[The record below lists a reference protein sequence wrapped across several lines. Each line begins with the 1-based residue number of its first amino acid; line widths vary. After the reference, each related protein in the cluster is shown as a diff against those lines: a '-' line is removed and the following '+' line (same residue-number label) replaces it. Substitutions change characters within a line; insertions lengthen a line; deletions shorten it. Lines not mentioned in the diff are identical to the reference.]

1 MQRSPSSC
9 RIAGPRPLAV
19 PRLGGAPDLTPL
31 RGVHHRPASLF
42 TVRLGVLDVGS
53 NTVHLL
59 VVDAHRGGHPTPM
72 SSTKATL
79 RLAEAT
85 DSSGKI
91 TKRGADKLIST
102 IDEFAKI
109 AVSSGCTELMA
120 FATSAVR
127 DAENSDDVLARV
139 RKETGVELEVLRG
152 VDESRLTFLAV
163 RRWYGWSAGRIINLD
178 IGGGS
183 LELSSG
189 VDEDPEVALSLPL
202 GAGRLTRE
210 WLADDPP
217 GRRRVAMLRDWLDA
231 ELAEAGVTVL
241 EAGGPDLAVATSK
254 TFRSLARLTGA
265 APSAAGPRVKR
276 TLTANGLR
284 QLIAFIS
291 RMTTADRAELEG
303 VSAERAPQIVAG
315 ALVAE
320 ASMRTLSIEEVDIC
334 PWALREGLILRKLD
348 SEADGSALVESPVRD
363 AGGQVIDRN
372 SNRSRGDKR

>member
-1 MQRSPSSC
+1 
-9 RIAGPRPLAV
+9 
-19 PRLGGAPDLTPL
+19 
-31 RGVHHRPASLF
+31 
-42 TVRLGVLDVGS
+42 VRLGVLDVGS

-59 VVDAHRGGHPTPM
+59 GVDAHRGGHPTPM
-72 SSTKATL
+72 SSTKAPL
-79 RLAEAT
+79 RLAEAIDECGRLT
-85 DSSGKI
+85 RK
-91 TKRGADKLIST
+91 GAEKLIST
-102 IDEFAKI
+102 VDEFAKI
-109 AVSSGCTELMA
+109 AISSGCAELMA

-127 DAENSDDVLARV
+127 DAKNSDEVLARV
-139 RKETGVELEVLRG
+139 RSQTGVNLQVLTG

-183 LELSSG
+183 LELSTG
-189 VDEDPEVALSLPL
+189 VDEVPDVALSLPL

-210 WLADDPP
+210 WLPDDPP
-217 GRRRVAMLRDWLDA
+217 GRRRVAMLRDWLDT
-231 ELAEAGVTVL
+231 ELTQAGKAVLKAGV
-241 EAGGPDLAVATSK
+241 PDLAVGSSK

-265 APSAAGPRVKR
+265 APSAEGPRAKR

-320 ASMRTLSIEEVDIC
+320 ASMRAMSLESVDIC
-334 PWALREGLILRKLD
+334 PWALREGVILRRLD
-348 SEADGSALVESPVRD
+348 NEADGTDLVEAAIS
-363 AGGQVIDRN
+363 G
-372 SNRSRGDKR
+372 RSRGETR

>member
-1 MQRSPSSC
+1 L
-9 RIAGPRPLAV
+9 IV
-19 PRLGGAPDLTPL
+19 
-31 RGVHHRPASLF
+31 
-42 TVRLGVLDVGS
+42 VRLGVLDVGS

-79 RLAEAT
+79 RMAEAT
-85 DSSGKI
+85 DSTGKI
-91 TKRGADKLIST
+91 TRRGADKLVST

-109 AVSSGCTELMA
+109 AISSGCAELMA

-127 DAENSDDVLARV
+127 DAENSEDVLARV
-139 RKETGVELEVLRG
+139 QKETGVELQVLRG

-163 RRWYGWSAGRIINLD
+163 RRWFGWSAGRIINLD

-189 VDEDPEVALSLPL
+189 VDEEPEVALSLPL

-210 WLADDPP
+210 WLPDDPP

-231 ELAEAGVTVL
+231 ELADASVTVL
-241 EAGGPDLAVATSK
+241 EAGSPELAVATSK

-284 QLIAFIS
+284 QLISFIS

-320 ASMRTLSIEEVDIC
+320 ASMRALSIETVDIC

-348 SEADGSALVESPVRD
+348 SEADGTALVETSVRD
-363 AGGQVIDRN
+363 ARGQVVDRN
-372 SNRSRGDKR
+372 AANRSRGDKS

>member
-1 MQRSPSSC
+1 M
-9 RIAGPRPLAV
+9 
-19 PRLGGAPDLTPL
+19 
-31 RGVHHRPASLF
+31 
-42 TVRLGVLDVGS
+42 RLGVLDVGS

-72 SSTKATL
+72 SSTKSSL
-79 RLAEAT
+79 RLAESI
-85 DSSGKI
+85 DDSGKL
-91 TKRGADKLIST
+91 TRRGAEKLIAT
-102 IDEFAKI
+102 VDEFAKI
-109 AVSSGCTELMA
+109 AASSGCSELMA

-127 DAENSDDVLARV
+127 DARNSDDVLAWV
-139 RKETGVELEVLRG
+139 RAETGVELEVLSG

-163 RRWYGWSAGRIINLD
+163 RRWYGWSAGRITNLD

-183 LELSSG
+183 LELSTG
-189 VDEDPEVALSLPL
+189 LDEAPDVALSVPL

-210 WLADDPP
+210 WLPDDPP
-217 GRRRVAMLRDWLDA
+217 GRRRVAMLRDWLDT
-231 ELAEAGVTVL
+231 ELAEAAKAIL
-241 EAGGPDLAVATSK
+241 DAGAPELAVGTSK

-265 APSAAGPRVKR
+265 APSTAGPRVKR

-320 ASMRTLSIEEVDIC
+320 ASMRALSLESVDIC
-334 PWALREGLILRKLD
+334 PWALREGVILRRLD
-348 SEADGSALVESPVRD
+348 SQADGTALV
-363 AGGQVIDRN
+363 
-372 SNRSRGDKR
+372 RGDA

>member
-1 MQRSPSSC
+1 M
-9 RIAGPRPLAV
+9 
-19 PRLGGAPDLTPL
+19 
-31 RGVHHRPASLF
+31 
-42 TVRLGVLDVGS
+42 RLGVLDVGS

-72 SSTKATL
+72 SSTKASL
-79 RLAEAT
+79 RLAESID
-85 DSSGKI
+85 DSGRL
-91 TKRGADKLIST
+91 TRRGADKLVDT
-102 IDEFAKI
+102 VDEFARI
-109 AVSSGCTELMA
+109 AASSGCAELMA

-127 DAENSDDVLARV
+127 DAKNSDEVLARV
-139 RKETGVELEVLRG
+139 RSQTGVDLRALTG
-152 VDESRLTFLAV
+152 VDESRLTSLAV

-183 LELSSG
+183 LELSTG
-189 VDEDPEVALSLPL
+189 VDEAPDVALSLPL

-210 WLADDPP
+210 WLPDDPP
-217 GRRRVAMLRDWLDA
+217 GRRRVAMLRDWLDT
-231 ELAEAGVTVL
+231 ELAQAAKTVL
-241 EAGGPDLAVATSK
+241 RAGAPDLAVGSSK

-265 APSAAGPRVKR
+265 APSADGPRAKR

-320 ASMRTLSIEEVDIC
+320 ASMRAMSLESVDIC
-334 PWALREGLILRKLD
+334 PWALREGVILRRLD
-348 SEADGSALVESPVRD
+348 READGTAFPEADLGNRHPDWLVTGPSKGEKS
-363 AGGQVIDRN
+363 
-372 SNRSRGDKR
+372 